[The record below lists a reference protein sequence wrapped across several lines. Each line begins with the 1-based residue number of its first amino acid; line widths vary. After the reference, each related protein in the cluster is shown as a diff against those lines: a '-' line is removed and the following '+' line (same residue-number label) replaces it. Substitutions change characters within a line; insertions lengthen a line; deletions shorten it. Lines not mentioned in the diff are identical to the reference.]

1 MIYIEQASYD
11 TSPTIF
17 LVEDGLQNFKKMRN
31 EYNEG
36 CEYQLYE
43 DYNQTKLAPS
53 ILDRW

>member
-1 MIYIEQASYD
+1 MIYVEQALI
-11 TSPTIF
+11 TGPTIF
-17 LVEDGLQNFKKMRN
+17 LVEDGLQNYMIMRN
-31 EYNEG
+31 GYNEG